1 MIARIHRFLPQ
12 LAAALLLL
20 ATGCGILAHRGT
32 WERDT
37 LLAVLAARFPE
48 THSGD

>member
-1 MIARIHRFLPQ
+1 MIARIHRILPPF
-12 LAAALLLL
+12 AAVLLLTL
-20 ATGCGILAHRGT
+20 TGCGILAHRGT

-37 LLAVLAARFPE
+37 LLTVLAARFPE